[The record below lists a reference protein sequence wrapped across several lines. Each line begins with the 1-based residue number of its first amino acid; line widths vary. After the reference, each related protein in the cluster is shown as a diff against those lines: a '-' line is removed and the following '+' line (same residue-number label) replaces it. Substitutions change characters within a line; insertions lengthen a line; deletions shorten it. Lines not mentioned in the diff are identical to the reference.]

1 MTSENTKQQKPSFNR
16 PESIAWDGQQIR
28 ALREFMGLTQRQMAD
43 ELAVRQQTISE
54 WETGQHVPHR
64 STQKTL
70 TMVAERAGFSYQ
82 SNGDHDAGN

>member
-1 MTSENTKQQKPSFNR
+1 MTSEKTRRRNLSPNR
-16 PESIAWDGQQIR
+16 RELRAWDGQQIR

-70 TMVAERAGFSYQ
+70 TMVAERAGFTYQ
-82 SNGDHDAGN
+82 SHNDGDAGN